1 MAKSMAK
8 KAGLKGQQKKTEPQR
23 KGSNSDGKNRP
34 VVKPGGAR
42 GTK

>member
-1 MAKSMAK
+1 MAK
-8 KAGLKGQQKKTEPQR
+8 KAGLKGQQKKTEPQG

-34 VVKPGGAR
+34 VNKPGGGR

>member
-1 MAKSMAK
+1 MAK
-8 KAGLKGQQKKTEPQR
+8 KAGLKGQPKKTAPQG

-34 VVKPGGAR
+34 VVKPGGGR

>member
-1 MAKSMAK
+1 MAK
-8 KAGLKGQQKKTEPQR
+8 KPGLKGQQKKTQPQS

-34 VVKPGGAR
+34 VIKPGGGR